1 MDQEVNASPEEQQLF
16 DQATAMVDDLLF
28 GEGPLGDQVAKI
40 VAADKDVMIGI
51 GKATAT
57 VLLAVEQKMQIPEDM
72 KLPLAQEIVED
83 LADMAV
89 KVGAVGEDEITE
101 DTLKQIVDAGTAEY
115 LRLADATGKLDHTKL
130 QQDIAATQQEMAPQ
144 PEQETGLF

>member
-16 DQATAMVDDLLF
+16 DQANAMVDDLLF

-40 VAADKDVMIGI
+40 VAADKDVMVGI

-83 LADMAV
+83 LVDMAV

-130 QQDIAATQQEMAPQ
+130 QQDVAATQQEMAPQ